1 MTMPI
6 QFDTAQYIKRL
17 IEAGIPQQH
26 AEALADGLQ
35 FALSQPVANDA
46 DLLIWRA
53 EVEAMFTRHEIKMK
67 EWVRAQLR
75 PLYWLHGVN
84 IIMSTIIL
92 AKLFL

>member
-17 IEAGIPQQH
+17 VDAGIPREH
-26 AEALADGLQ
+26 AEALADGLKV
-35 FALSQPVANDA
+35 ALSQPVANDA
-46 DLLIWRA
+46 DLMFWRA

-84 IIMSTIIL
+84 IVMSAIIL